1 MPPGISGYQVI
12 DCTAWVSS
20 QVDDILDLIILLANI
35 ILNFAISYIQLSLNE
50 KINVTVHR

>member
-20 QVDDILDLIILLANI
+20 QVDDILDLIILLANN
-35 ILNFAISYIQLSLNE
+35 ILNFAISFIPLSLK
-50 KINVTVHR
+50 KIS